1 MPAWSV
7 STALANSALQ
17 PGVRVCMH
25 VWVEGKG
32 FAGSGDFS
40 RAREFKALC
49 VTIVENKVRLT
60 DCQQLGTIVGVLE
73 LGHGQG
79 VTAREHLE
87 ASGLERLDGRV
98 WA

>member
-1 MPAWSV
+1 
-7 STALANSALQ
+7 
-17 PGVRVCMH
+17 MH
-25 VWVEGKG
+25 VRVEGKG

-40 RAREFKALC
+40 RARECTKALC

-73 LGHGQG
+73 LGHDQG

-87 ASGLERLDGRV
+87 AGGLERLDGRL